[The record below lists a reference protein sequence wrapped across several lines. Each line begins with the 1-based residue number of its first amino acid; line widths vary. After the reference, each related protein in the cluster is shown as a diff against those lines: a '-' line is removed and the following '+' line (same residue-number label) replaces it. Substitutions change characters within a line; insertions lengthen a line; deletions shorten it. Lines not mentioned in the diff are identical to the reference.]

1 MKITTRYLLV
11 ASALMLLGTAAGA
24 FALFAF
30 FYERESAAFLD
41 RLQANVSAVATEH
54 DDIFRSAERSQQL
67 ALEAFSKRLDI
78 WAARSDVDSQFE
90 ATFSASPDG
99 THRSHDRDFDGA
111 INEEGRLVY
120 GLGAF
125 IAPDPAMSRDKKIQ
139 LLAAYDVV
147 VAFGEASLFWA
158 DNFYYYTPE
167 SDLIIFAPNR
177 EDRLEYYRKT
187 APAAFNF
194 QDRPI
199 GQHVRPENNPERTIQ
214 CTGLENVMYDQTR
227 LKLTSGCQTPV
238 DLNGVHTGA
247 FGVSFLLTGW
257 LSEAIG
263 TPIEGK
269 RPFIIQSDGQMI
281 AHEALIDR
289 SRGEAFARQF
299 AEDLQADKLVDL
311 ITEDQKASGTLYFEP
326 WKAYV
331 SYSRISGP
339 SWYYIA
345 DVPRR
350 QVREEAM
357 VDAVTSSLVGVGIGV
372 FLIGSLAFALQRVI
386 SRPLK
391 LLTEDAERDIY
402 QNQDSLF
409 SGENRDDEIG
419 VLARSF
425 KERNNRY
432 FKLLSELDERVK
444 ARTAELAEAV
454 TKAQEADHAKT
465 TFLANMSHEIRTPL
479 NAIVGM
485 AQVLEKS
492 SLPGSERQHVAIIQR
507 ASYSLLDIINDVLD
521 LSKIESGS
529 LEFESTSFSIA
540 ELVNFAIEP
549 LRYKAQEKGLEL
561 NLTVDAP
568 PDRNVISDP
577 TKIKQVLTNLV
588 SNSVKF
594 TEAGSIYVSVR
605 CTDSDNETPVLT
617 CEVSDTGIGM
627 SQDQASKI
635 FDPFL
640 QADASTTRKYGGT
653 GLGLAISK
661 RIIDGLNGV
670 ISVETEVNQG
680 SRFEFSIPV
689 QLDHVDPAIDQIAS
703 KTSFAP
709 DLDELTILVA
719 EDQETNRLVMN
730 ALLGPLVKK
739 LILVENGVEAV
750 EAWKHKEIDIILMD
764 IQMPVMDGL
773 EATKKIRRLEASAG
787 RQPVPV
793 IALTANA
800 FREQVSRY
808 LANGMTAHVSKPIDQ
823 QKLCRTINECMRQKR
838 NAA

>member
-1 MKITTRYLLV
+1 
-11 ASALMLLGTAAGA
+11 MLFGTIAGA
-24 FALFAF
+24 FALFGF
-30 FYERESAAFLD
+30 FYERESEAFLN
-41 RLQANVSAVATEH
+41 RLQANVSTAAAEH
-54 DDIFRSAERSQQL
+54 DEIFRSAERSQQL

-90 ATFSASPDG
+90 STFSPSSDG

-111 INEEGRLVY
+111 ITEDGRLVY

-125 IAPDPAMSRDKKIQ
+125 IAPDPAMSRGKKIQ

-177 EDRLEYYRKT
+177 EDRLEYYRKL
-187 APAAFNF
+187 APATFNF
-194 QDRPI
+194 QDRQI
-199 GQHVRPENNPERTIQ
+199 GQHVKPENNPNRTIQ
-214 CTGLENVMYDQTR
+214 CTGLENVLYDQTK
-227 LKLTSGCQTPV
+227 LKLTSGCQTPL
-238 DLNGVHTGA
+238 DLNGIHTGA

-257 LSEAIG
+257 LSEAISK
-263 TPIEGK
+263 PIEGK
-269 RPFIIQSDGQMI
+269 KPFIIQSDGEMI

-289 SRGEAFARQF
+289 SRGEAFAKQF
-299 AEDLQADKLVDL
+299 AEDLQADKLIDL
-311 ITEDQKASGTLYFEP
+311 ITDDQKASGTLYFEP
-326 WKAYV
+326 WKAYI

-345 DVPRR
+345 EVPRR
-350 QVREEAM
+350 QVREEAIL
-357 VDAVTSSLVGVGIGV
+357 DAFTSSLVGVGIGV

-386 SRPLK
+386 SKPLE

-402 QNQDSLF
+402 HNQDSLF
-409 SGENRDDEIG
+409 SGENRNDEIG

-425 KERNNRY
+425 KERNKRY

-444 ARTAELAEAV
+444 LRTAELAEAV
-454 TKAQEADHAKT
+454 TRAQQADQAKT

-492 SLPGSERQHVAIIQR
+492 NLPESESQHLATIQK
-507 ASYSLLDIINDVLD
+507 ASYSLLEVINDVLD

-529 LEFESTSFSIA
+529 LEFETTSFSIE
-540 ELVNFAIEP
+540 ELVHNAIEP
-549 LRYKAQEKGLEL
+549 LRYKAHEKGLEL
-561 NLTVDAP
+561 NLTITAP
-568 PDRNVISDP
+568 PDWGVISDP
-577 TKIKQVLTNLV
+577 TKIKQVLINFV
-588 SNSVKF
+588 SNSIKF
-594 TEAGSIYVSVR
+594 TESGSIYVSID
-605 CTDSDNETPVLT
+605 CTQTDNEATMLT

-627 SQDQASKI
+627 SQEQASKI
-635 FDPFL
+635 FEPFL

-661 RIIDGLNGV
+661 RIIEGLNGV
-670 ISVETEVNQG
+670 ISVDTEVNQG
-680 SRFEFSIPV
+680 SRFKFSIPIQFDYAAV
-689 QLDHVDPAIDQIAS
+689 VKDQITS
-703 KTSFAP
+703 KPSFTP
-709 DLDELTILVA
+709 DLDSLTVLVA
-719 EDQETNRLVMN
+719 EDQETNRMVMN

-764 IQMPVMDGL
+764 IQMPVLDGID
-773 EATKKIRRLEASAG
+773 ATKKIRSLEAAAG
-787 RQPVPV
+787 HHSVPI

-800 FREQVSRY
+800 FSEQVSHY
-808 LANGMTAHVSKPIDQ
+808 LANGMNAHVSKPIDQ
-823 QKLCRTINECMRQKR
+823 QKLCETINECMRKKR
-838 NAA
+838 KAA